1 MDKEKIIKLR
11 NTLKTTGNL
20 PLRVFINNA
29 HTIVD
34 ESLKTQFT
42 IWDDDNGI
50 IYSFRLIGMQ
60 EDDTPNNMQQAVSLF
75 AADYEEIQA
84 MEIVRLPIDNI
95 DGTIEGMIAS
105 GIEISDNFRK
115 RIIYAYK
122 ELLHPDR
129 FRMSPTD
136 INNMLSSSR
145 LQEGAPDAVNEK
157 DDYYAGKFTES
168 FQETHNVNSYNE
180 SIKNEQQNKTS

>member
-11 NTLKTTGNL
+11 NTLKTAGNL

-29 HTIVD
+29 HTVVD

-42 IWDDDNGI
+42 IWDDTNGI

-60 EDDTPNNMQQAVSLF
+60 EDDTPNNRQQAVSLF

-84 MEIVRLPIDNI
+84 MEIVRLPIDDIDKTI
-95 DGTIEGMIAS
+95 DGMIKS
-105 GIEISDNFRK
+105 GVQVSDNFRK
-115 RIIYAYK
+115 RIAHTYK

-129 FRMSPTD
+129 YKMSPTD
-136 INNMLSSSR
+136 MNNLLSSSR
-145 LQEGAPDAVNEK
+145 LQDGVPDAVNEK

-168 FQETHNVNSYNE
+168 YQETHTINAYNA
-180 SIKNEQQNKTS
+180 SIKNDKTETP